1 MILYTVEK
9 KGEQELYLP
18 LEKSGDLHKK
28 NVYVNLTNRCPCCC
42 VFCLRQTK
50 ALLESNSLWLKKE
63 PKVEDVLQEFSHYDL
78 SQINELVFCGFGEP
92 FMRFYDDCKI
102 IDELRKKY
110 SALKIRANTNGLANL
125 IWKKNICP
133 ELKNRFD
140 TISISL
146 NAPTSQEFLDITKS
160 CFGIKSFDEIKKFTL
175 EAKKYVPQVVM
186 SVVDT
191 VLSNEKIQECKNLCD
206 ELGVTLKVRPLFKN

>member
-9 KGEQELYLP
+9 KDKQEIYVDIK
-18 LEKSGDLHKK
+18 KSGDLNQKSI
-28 NVYVNLTNRCPCCC
+28 YVNLTNRCPCCC

-50 ALLESNSLWLKKE
+50 KLLESNSLWLKKE
-63 PKVEDVLQEFSHYDL
+63 PTVEEVLQELSNYDL
-78 SQINELVFCGFGEP
+78 SKISELVFCGFGEP
-92 FMRFYDDCKI
+92 FERFYDDCKI
-102 IDELRKKY
+102 IDELKKKY
-110 SALKIRANTNGLANL
+110 PTLKVRANTNGLANL

-146 NAPTSQEFLDITKS
+146 NAPSAQEFLDITKS
-160 CFGIKSFDEIKKFTL
+160 RFGMKSFDEIKKFAL
-175 EAKKYVPQVVM
+175 EAKKYVPNVVM

-191 VLSNEKIQECKNLCD
+191 VLSSEKIQECKNICS
-206 ELGVTLKVRPLFKN
+206 ELGVSLRVRPFVRN